1 MNSQKIIPLFTAMD
15 LMDSYCSMIS
25 SNEKQTPLHYAAKFG
40 SSEVIKILIKEL
52 NVDKEKRDVFDR
64 TPLYLAAEFGITTII
79 LF

>member
-1 MNSQKIIPLFTAMD
+1 MD
-15 LMDSYCSMIS
+15 LKDSFCSMIS
-25 SNEKQTPLHYAAKFG
+25 LNEKQTPLHYAAKFG

-79 LF
+79 LS